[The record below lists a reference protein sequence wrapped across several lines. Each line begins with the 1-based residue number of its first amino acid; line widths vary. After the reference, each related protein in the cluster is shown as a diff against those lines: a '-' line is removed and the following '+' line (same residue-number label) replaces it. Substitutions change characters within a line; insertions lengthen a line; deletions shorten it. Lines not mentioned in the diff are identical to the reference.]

1 MATWYFGETYSYSGD
16 TFLKML
22 KRNNS
27 RISTGDKVE
36 DIRGHRWQLY
46 IRDINNGTTK
56 RVIIARPLTN
66 ETPNRQFIQ
75 YEKGQGFWHNLK
87 NMLDI

>member
-1 MATWYFGETYSYSGD
+1 
-16 TFLKML
+16 ML
-22 KRNNS
+22 KRNDSKLKN
-27 RISTGDKVE
+27 GDTVK
-36 DIRGHRWQLY
+36 DIRGHRWQLS
-46 IRDINNGTTK
+46 IRDINNGKTK
-56 RVIIARPLTN
+56 RIIIARPLNN